1 MNFSPIQ
8 FDAEAL
14 ETMIGGQTFLDVR
27 RLSIQ
32 NREQGHAFFKVYGYD
47 VGNEE
52 DLKKLWAYHRKAV
65 TYIHNELLTAD
76 EKVPTRLSDPNEL
89 GDILNL
95 LIMASTTGG
104 DLQRW
109 SSAVL
114 KVMHMFVHLEND
126 LFAQFSAEIQ
136 NQILN
141 PIQSHIHEDPVIGTT
156 LGPALG
162 PQSIVLKKF
171 EVKPFKTTA
180 SSVTKLLAK
189 RELVA
194 FRLLDKIGV
203 RIVTKYLFD
212 VFRVLEYFLDKN
224 IVSFAH
230 NIPDQSNNTLY
241 PLNLFFETM
250 ESLARE
256 GEYTPEQMD
265 KFLVERL
272 TANSNRAKFN
282 EKFNSFSSHEFRFI
296 KFITRRLVR
305 IDNWG
310 ADGKSLNFFYPYEIQ
325 IVDYETHLKNTTGPA
340 SHDLYKK
347 RQIEKARERILG
359 PADGGSN
366 GMDARL

>member
-1 MNFSPIQ
+1 MNVPPVQ
-8 FDAEAL
+8 FDADAL

-32 NREQGHAFFKVYGYD
+32 NREQGKAFFKAYGYD
-47 VGNEE
+47 VDNAD
-52 DLKKLWAYHRKAV
+52 DLTKLWAYHRKAA
-65 TYIHNELLTAD
+65 TYIQDELLTR
-76 EKVPTRLSDPNEL
+76 EERVPTRLSDPNEL
-89 GDILNL
+89 GDIVNL

-104 DLQRW
+104 ELQRW
-109 SSAVL
+109 SSAIL
-114 KVMHMFVHLEND
+114 KVMHVFVHLEND

-136 NQILN
+136 DQILG
-141 PIQSHIHEDPVIGTT
+141 PIQGHIHEDSVIGTT

-203 RIVTKYLFD
+203 RIVTKYLYD
-212 VFRVLEYFLDKN
+212 VFRVLKYFLDHN

-250 ESLARE
+250 ENLSRDA
-256 GEYTPEQMD
+256 EYTPEQID
-265 KFLVERL
+265 KFLRERL
-272 TANSNRAKFN
+272 ADHAERARYH
-282 EKFNSFSSHEFRFI
+282 EKINSFSSHEFRFI
-296 KFITRRLVR
+296 KFITRRLVH
-305 IDNWG
+305 IDG
-310 ADGKSLNFFYPYEIQ
+310 GLNFFYPYEVQ
-325 IVDYETHLKNTTGPA
+325 IVDYETYLKNITGPA
-340 SHDLYKK
+340 SHDLYKQ
-347 RQIEKARERILG
+347 RQVEKARERILG
-359 PADGGSN
+359 DKK
-366 GMDARL
+366 